1 MTLRCK
7 LCLTGT
13 FLLTASL
20 PGLAET
26 PANDRAEPRPK
37 ITILVYDYA
46 GVTAET
52 QQGAEKVATQILATA
67 GVQTAWPDCSLAELL
82 EQPECNRASNPTKL
96 VLRILPGS
104 KAARAGYQFHS
115 SICGFTVQHEGV
127 GEGYLV
133 TLFYDCIEKTAENT
147 GMAQS
152 LIMGHM
158 VAHEIGHL
166 LLPIQG
172 HFRRG
177 IMRAKWG
184 PKDWQRASRKLMFFP
199 GKQAELLRVGVL
211 ARMRQQETAPLA
223 ALASLELAAPQARQ
237 PEGRLARTTKEY
249 FNVQN
254 GSK

>member
-1 MTLRCK
+1 MTFRCK
-7 LCLTGT
+7 LCLIGT

-37 ITILVYDYA
+37 ITVLVYDYA
-46 GVTAET
+46 EVAAET
-52 QQGAEKVATQILATA
+52 QQNAEKVAAEILATA
-67 GVQTAWPDCSLAELL
+67 GVETAWPDCSLAETPAP
-82 EQPECNRASNPTKL
+82 PECKRASNPTKL

-104 KAARAGYQFHS
+104 KAARAGYHFRS
-115 SICGFTVQHEGV
+115 SICGFTVQREGV

-133 TLFYDCIEKTAENT
+133 TLFTDCIQETAKNT
-147 GMAQS
+147 GVAQS

-184 PKDWQRASRKLMFFP
+184 PRVWQRASKKLVLFP
-199 GKQAELLRVGVL
+199 GKQAELLRAGVL
-211 ARMRQQETAPLA
+211 ARMRQQETAQLA
-223 ALASLELAAPQARQ
+223 GLVSPELAAPQARQ
-237 PEGRLARTTKEY
+237 PEGRPTRTTKEY

>member
-7 LCLTGT
+7 LCLIGT

-37 ITILVYDYA
+37 ITVLVYDYA
-46 GVTAET
+46 EVAAET
-52 QQGAEKVATQILATA
+52 QQGAEKVATQILAKA
-67 GVQTAWPDCSLAELL
+67 GIQTVWQECSQAELL
-82 EQPECNRASNPTKL
+82 EQPECNRDSNPTKL

-104 KAARAGYQFHS
+104 KAARAGYRFRS

-133 TLFYDCIEKTAENT
+133 TLFYACIEKTAENT
-147 GMAQS
+147 GVAQS

-177 IMRAKWG
+177 IMRAKWD
-184 PKDWQRASRKLMFFP
+184 PKDWQRASREFVLFP
-199 GKQAELLRVGVL
+199 GKQAELLRAGVL
-211 ARMRQQETAPLA
+211 ARMRQQETAQLA

-237 PEGRLARTTKEY
+237 PEGRPARTTKEY

>member
-1 MTLRCK
+1 MTFRCK
-7 LCLTGT
+7 LCLIGT

-37 ITILVYDYA
+37 ITVLVYDYA
-46 GVTAET
+46 EVAAET
-52 QQGAEKVATQILATA
+52 QQDAEKVAAEILATA
-67 GVQTAWPDCSLAELL
+67 GVETAWPDCSLAETPAP
-82 EQPECNRASNPTKL
+82 PECKRASNPTKL

-104 KAARAGYQFHS
+104 KAARAGYHFRS

-127 GEGYLV
+127 GKGYLV
-133 TLFYDCIEKTAENT
+133 TLFTDCIQETAKNT
-147 GMAQS
+147 GVAQS

-158 VAHEIGHL
+158 VAHEFGHL

-184 PKDWQRASRKLMFFP
+184 PRVWQRASKKLVLFP
-199 GKQAELLRVGVL
+199 GKQAEL
-211 ARMRQQETAPLA
+211 
-223 ALASLELAAPQARQ
+223 
-237 PEGRLARTTKEY
+237 
-249 FNVQN
+249 
-254 GSK
+254 

>member
-1 MTLRCK
+1 MTFRCK
-7 LCLTGT
+7 LCLIGT

-37 ITILVYDYA
+37 ITVLVYDYA
-46 GVTAET
+46 EVAAET
-52 QQGAEKVATQILATA
+52 QQDAEKVAAEILATA
-67 GVQTAWPDCSLAELL
+67 GVETAWPDCSLAETPAP
-82 EQPECNRASNPTKL
+82 PECKRASNPTKL

-104 KAARAGYQFHS
+104 KAARAGYHFRS

-133 TLFYDCIEKTAENT
+133 TLFTDCIQETAENT
-147 GMAQS
+147 SVAQS

-177 IMRAKWG
+177 IMCAKWG
-184 PKDWQRASRKLMFFP
+184 PRDWQRASKKLVLFP
-199 GKQAELLRVGVL
+199 GKQAELLRAGVL
-211 ARMRQQETAPLA
+211 ARMRQQETAQLA
-223 ALASLELAAPQARQ
+223 GLVSPELAAPQARQ
-237 PEGRLARTTKEY
+237 PEGRPARTTKEY
-249 FNVQN
+249 SNVQD